1 MAKCHTNDPCVS
13 RLSMMT
19 LSHSPYTNLFLSVFL
34 SYPRSELFL
43 SLVVNWVD
51 CRITLPSI
59 HVVLFSFSIVFHLL
73 AEQYKITAICS
84 CCRSAGCPPLFFRFS
99 YRFVIPFLFHYFA
112 LSLFRSFNDW
122 LFLLLWLLLL
132 PTYLIPLW
140 FFVRSSLC

>member
-43 SLVVNWVD
+43 SLAVNWVD

-84 CCRSAGCPPLFFRFS
+84 CCRSASCPPT
-99 YRFVIPFLFHYFA
+99 FLPLLIQIRNT
-112 LSLFRSFNDW
+112 LSFPLLCSLSRCLNDW

-132 PTYLIPLW
+132 PTYLIPL
-140 FFVRSSLC
+140 

>member
-84 CCRSAGCPPLFFRFS
+84 CCRSDSCPPTFLPLLTQLS
-99 YRFVIPFLFHYFA
+99 YRPVIPFLFLSFTLS
-112 LSLFRSFNDW
+112 LSLFRSLNDW

-132 PTYLIPLW
+132 PTYLIPL
-140 FFVRSSLC
+140 